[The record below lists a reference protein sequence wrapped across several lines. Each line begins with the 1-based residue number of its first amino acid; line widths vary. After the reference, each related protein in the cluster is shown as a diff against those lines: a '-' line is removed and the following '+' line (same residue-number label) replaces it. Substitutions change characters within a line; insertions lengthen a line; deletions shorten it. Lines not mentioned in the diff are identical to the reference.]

1 LILRDIFTGG
11 VFWVGRLAGKEMPFH
26 SRLGGKVTTALQ
38 VAALLTL
45 IFYPEYVKVPV
56 YAAGIAA
63 VYAIIDYGVAGVRKM
78 APA

>member
-1 LILRDIFTGG
+1 M
-11 VFWVGRLAGKEMPFH
+11 LAVPMLASCDTSALVSASTPLVSASCF
-26 SRLGGKVTTALQ
+26 ALQ

-56 YAAGIAA
+56 YAAGVAA
-63 VYAIIDYGVAGVRKM
+63 VYAIIDYGMAGVRKM